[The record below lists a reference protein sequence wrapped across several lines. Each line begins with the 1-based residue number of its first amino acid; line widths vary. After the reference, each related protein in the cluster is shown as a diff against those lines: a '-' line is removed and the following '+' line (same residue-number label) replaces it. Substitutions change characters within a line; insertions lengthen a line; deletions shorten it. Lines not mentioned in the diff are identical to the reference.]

1 MGMLKEN
8 RMIKLL
14 TIFAA
19 MSLCATLISLTG
31 NLIPNDAPPDNQ
43 YEWWPSR
50 YGPQDTLGAINELG
64 PTKVL
69 EAVDLIK
76 TGVVYDLGTEYNSNC
91 PGFYPR
97 MWRTTIP
104 SSNMLFPKGVNN
116 FTWLEEE
123 FLGCPGIGTQLDGL
137 GHAGIGTK
145 FYNGVELKDLYT
157 PTGIA
162 KYGME
167 GVPPIVTR
175 GILIDMVSYK
185 GRYLGPTEPITKE
198 DIWGFL
204 SQHGLRIEPGDAVL
218 IYTGWMRYFREDQDR
233 FMFSEPGIDREAA
246 IWLRS
251 QRPVGVGTDQWST
264 EVVPN
269 NEVGKNL
276 QWPCHQELI
285 TKGGIY
291 LFQDLILDKLAAD
304 GVYEF
309 AFIFTHPKITGT
321 TQEIGQPIAII

>member
-1 MGMLKEN
+1 MKVKATKLTTILAVIAVCAALASLIGLTSSDEN
-8 RMIKLL
+8 PL
-14 TIFAA
+14 
-19 MSLCATLISLTG
+19 
-31 NLIPNDAPPDNQ
+31 DNQ
-43 YEWWPSR
+43 YEWWPPR
-50 YGPQDTLGAINELG
+50 YGPDDELGAINELG
-64 PTKVL
+64 PAKVL
-69 EAVDLIK
+69 EAVGLIK
-76 TGVVYDLGTEYNSNC
+76 TGKVYDLGTEYNNNC

-104 SSNMLFPKGVNN
+104 SSYMLFPKGVNN

-123 FLGCPGIGTQLDGL
+123 FLGCPGVGTQLDGL

-145 FYNGVELKDLYT
+145 FYNGVELEDLYA
-157 PTGIA
+157 PTGIT

-167 GVPPIVTR
+167 KVPPIITR

-185 GRYLGPTEPITKE
+185 GRYLGPSEPITKE
-198 DIWGFL
+198 DIQDFL
-204 SQHGLRIEPGDAVL
+204 DQHDLEIEPGDAVL

-251 QRPVGVGTDQWST
+251 QRPVGIGADQWST

-269 NEVGKNL
+269 NEVGKDL

-291 LFQDLILDKLAAD
+291 LFQDLVLDKLAAD

-321 TQEIGQPIAII
+321 TQGIGQPIAII